1 MLAEKK
7 HPRSLT
13 PKPTVAEAKMWERVY
28 PATSRGI
35 KPLPP
40 AKISVPFGSGSVHW
54 ASPMRQPTS
63 DLRIRTAQPLLSPAM
78 LEEDLPL
85 GESGAALVDAAR
97 RAIGDIL
104 RGRDDRLLAVVG
116 PCSIHDPAAALAYA
130 RQLKPVADRLARDLL
145 VVMRV
150 YFEKPRTTIGW
161 KGLINDPHL
170 DGSFQVNT
178 GLRLARRLMLDINA
192 AGLPIGTEF
201 LDTTLGQYYADLVSW
216 AAIGA
221 RTTESQIH
229 RELASGL
236 SMPVGF
242 KNRTDGDLQVAV
254 DAIVSARHPHC
265 FPSLTREGAAAVLA
279 TTGNPEGHI
288 VLRGG
293 SRSGPNYDHA
303 TVHEAEILLREAGA
317 LPAVLVDCSHGN
329 SGKNPA
335 QQVKVA
341 ADIAAQVAAGERALI
356 GFMLESNLVGGSQVH
371 EPGRPLTPGQS
382 ITDACLSFEE
392 TLPLLETLAA
402 AAAARRAGR

>member
-1 MLAEKK
+1 
-7 HPRSLT
+7 
-13 PKPTVAEAKMWERVY
+13 
-28 PATSRGI
+28 
-35 KPLPP
+35 
-40 AKISVPFGSGSVHW
+40 
-54 ASPMRQPTS
+54 MRQPTS
-63 DLRIRTAQPLLSPAM
+63 DLRILTARPLLSPAI

-85 GESGAALVDAAR
+85 AEAGAARVGAAR
-97 RAIGDIL
+97 RAVGEIL
-104 RGRDDRLLAVVG
+104 HGRDDRLLAIVG
-116 PCSIHDPAAALAYA
+116 PCSIHDPAAALDYA
-130 RQLKPVADRLARDLL
+130 RRLQPLADRFAGELL

-150 YFEKPRTTIGW
+150 YFEKPRTTVGW

-178 GLRLARRLMLDINA
+178 GLRLARQLMLDINA

-265 FPSLTREGAAAVLA
+265 FPSLTREGAPAVLA
-279 TTGNPEGHI
+279 TTGNPDGHL

-293 SRSGPNYDHA
+293 SRTGPNYD
-303 TVHEAEILLREAGA
+303 REAVQVAAA
-317 LPAVLVDCSHGN
+317 LLKKSGSLPVVLVDCSHGN
-329 SGKNPA
+329 SEKQYDQQA
-335 QQVKVA
+335 QVA
-341 ADIAAQVAAGERALI
+341 AAIAAQVGADERAII
-356 GFMLESNLVGGSQVH
+356 GFMLESNLVSGRQEH
-371 EPGRPLTPGQS
+371 EAGRPLTYGQS
-382 ITDACLSFEE
+382 ITDGCLS
-392 TLPLLETLAA
+392 LAA
-402 AAAARRAGR
+402 TVPVLEQLAQAVAARRRVKH